1 LTQNQSGATPWEFE
15 SPPRHMNE
23 ILENLNPKIELA
35 NENDIA
41 GILRLQK
48 ENLGKNLSENEKQQ

>member
-1 LTQNQSGATPWEFE
+1 
-15 SPPRHMNE
+15 MNE